1 MNRLET
7 RGANVK
13 WNKEENS
20 KKINSYVRPK
30 AKASLVA
37 REAKIC
43 FQTSRISQWL
53 VLMGGK
59 VGKRRGWWMRCFYS
73 VEQERKKN
81 VAFLTIQNPFLL

>member
-20 KKINSYVRPK
+20 KKTNTYVIPK

-53 VLMGGK
+53 VLRGKKLEWDGG
-59 VGKRRGWWMRCFYS
+59 GGWDVFIQLS
-73 VEQERKKN
+73 KKGRKMLH
-81 VAFLTIQNPFLL
+81 F